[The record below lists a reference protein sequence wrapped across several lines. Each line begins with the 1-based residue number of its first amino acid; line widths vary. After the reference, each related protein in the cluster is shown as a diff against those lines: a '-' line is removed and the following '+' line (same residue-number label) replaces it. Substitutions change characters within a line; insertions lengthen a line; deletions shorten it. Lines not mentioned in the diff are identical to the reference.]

1 VIAAL
6 APQIEVQS
14 VTISGHPWCEVDYP
28 VDVQT
33 AKRMVALWHPAGDE
47 TLAAAES

>member
-1 VIAAL
+1 V
-6 APQIEVQS
+6 PVQA

-33 AKRMVALWHPAGDE
+33 AKRMVALWGAEGDE
-47 TLAAAES
+47 PLAVAES